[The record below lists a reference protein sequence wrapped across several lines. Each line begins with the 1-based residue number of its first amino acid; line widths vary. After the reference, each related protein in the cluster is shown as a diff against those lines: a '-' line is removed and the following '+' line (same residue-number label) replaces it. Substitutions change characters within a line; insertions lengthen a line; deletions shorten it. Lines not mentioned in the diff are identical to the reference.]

1 MKKSVIIGIILILI
15 LVIVGIYFLKP
26 SANKTLTSNNPSSTP
41 ETTSSNSKTIDIVGF
56 AFSPATMTV
65 NKGDTIVWTNKDT
78 MAHTVTSDS
87 GNELASGNL
96 VKGQTYTHTFN
107 TIGSFDYHCNIHTSM
122 KGTII
127 VK

>member
-1 MKKSVIIGIILILI
+1 MKKSVIIGIILIII
-15 LVIVGIYFLKP
+15 LVVGGIYFLKP
-26 SANKTLTSNNPSSTP
+26 SASKTLGSNSPSSSP
-41 ETTSSNSKTIDIVGF
+41 PVNSRTIDIVGF
-56 AFSPATMTV
+56 AFSPATLTI

-87 GNELASGNL
+87 GNELASENL
-96 VKGQTYTHTFN
+96 VKGQTYSHTFN